1 MKKNTHT
8 QKQLTKLSFRKKGA
22 DSIYCN
28 EKKELSSTTMQFTR
42 PEENENEEPK
52 YEEVK
57 CNVLITY
64 FLFLFMY
71 YSFQFSYYVYTSIA
85 A

>member
-1 MKKNTHT
+1 MHTHRNT
-8 QKQLTKLSFRKKGA
+8 LTKLSFRKKGA
-22 DSIYCN
+22 DSKYYV
-28 EKKELSSTTMQFTR
+28 EEKELSPTTMHFTR

-64 FLFLFMY
+64 FVFLFMN
-71 YSFQFSYYVYTSIA
+71 YSFQFSYYVYTSITA
-85 A
+85 